1 MTSPDSKSDPKSTPN
16 VQHAQAEGGGMLPA
30 LLAGAGI
37 LAVAALF
44 IFGGDDE
51 KDAKQVEDSAA
62 QQANAQRTGGSKNG
76 GVASRQTDDANATQ
90 GSRPKPRL
98 NPRIADAVVTDG
110 MAPVP
115 NKKPEPTSWGTVDE
129 EIAYWEEELRD
140 ANRMLETR
148 KQSSD
153 RVPDQEERIRQNGTP
168 EDLAEFQIRKQVVA
182 DNLAKATARVQEVE
196 LKLSKLRG

>member
-1 MTSPDSKSDPKSTPN
+1 MTSPDSKSDPTSTPN
-16 VQHAQAEGGGMLPA
+16 PQNEGGGMLPA

-51 KDAKQVEDSAA
+51 KEAKQAKDPKA
-62 QQANAQRTGGSKNG
+62 QQASAQRAGGPKG
-76 GVASRQTDDANATQ
+76 GVAGRQADDATHT
-90 GSRPKPRL
+90 SRPKPKL

-115 NKKPEPTSWGTVDE
+115 NKKPEPTSWGSVAE
-129 EIAYWEEELRD
+129 EIAYWEKELSE
-140 ANRMLETR
+140 ANRMLEMR
-148 KQSSD
+148 QQSSD
-153 RVPDQEERIRQNGTP
+153 RVPAQEERIRQNGTP
-168 EDLAEFQIRKQVVA
+168 DELAQYQARKQVVA
-182 DNLAKATARVQEVE
+182 ENLAKAQARVQEVE